1 MQVTTSAL
9 FNLAYGRFGIG
20 AYSVN
25 TLEQIRGVFQG
36 ALAAQAPLIVQV
48 SHRARQYAGPW
59 VLEAAIQATARLYPE
74 LVFALHLDH
83 GDEETC
89 YACIDSGYYTSVMID
104 ASQHPLAEN
113 IAITRRVVERAHAR
127 GVAVEAELGRLGGK
141 EEDVAV
147 NDSEA
152 FLTDPDQAAEFVA
165 RSGCDSLAVAV
176 GTSHGVYKMQRQP
189 GLHLERLAEIQA
201 RLPGFPLVLHGAS
214 SVPQVEVQRIRAA
227 GGVIGETAQGVP
239 EHQYIEAVRRGV
251 TKINV
256 DTDSRLIW
264 MRVYR
269 EHLRD
274 HPDNLDPRAPGQ
286 VFMAECAHLIVQ
298 RSQAFGCAGK
308 LAEVRAALSGRL
320 DSA

>member
-9 FNLAYGRFGIG
+9 FKLAYGQFGIG

-25 TLEQIRGVFQG
+25 SLEQIRGVFQG
-36 ALAAQAPLIVQV
+36 ALNAQAPLIVQV

-59 VLEAAIQATARLYPE
+59 VLEAAIQAMARLYPE

-89 YACIDSGYYTSVMID
+89 CACIASGYYTSVMID
-104 ASQHPLAEN
+104 ASHLPLDEN

-127 GVAVEAELGRLGGK
+127 GIAVEAELGRLSGK
-141 EEDVAV
+141 EEDVHV
-147 NDSEA
+147 DDSEA
-152 FLTDPDQAAEFVA
+152 FLTDPDQAAEFVT
-165 RSGCDSLAVAV
+165 RSGCDSLAVAI
-176 GTSHGVYKMQRQP
+176 GTSHGVYKLHGRQS
-189 GLHLERLAEIQA
+189 LHLERLAAIQA

-214 SVPQVEVQRIRAA
+214 SVPQAEVQRIRAA

-256 DTDSRLIW
+256 DTDGRLVW

-274 HPDNLDPRAPGQ
+274 HPDNLDPRAPGG
-286 VFMAECAHLIVQ
+286 VFMAEYARLIVQ
-298 RSQAFGCAGK
+298 RSQNFGCAGR
-308 LAEVRAALSGRL
+308 LAEVRAALRNMFDSG
-320 DSA
+320 